1 MTPSNLYCF
10 LVLCSLGLT
19 GTVRWLHLICIIF
32 LHLAIWS
39 GQEPFGDSIFFSV
52 FFSGTIQSGVGGNL
66 IMTTCNPY
74 SSRAL
79 CSLEW
84 KGTAWWPH
92 VIILFRH
99 RAVWRGQ
106 DPYHDLSCTY
116 HLLLSGRPSDADY
129 ISIVFAYL
137 VDSVWSCKKPLVA
150 LTQLIS
156 ILFRH
161 HSVWGGK
168 EPYVILILFQHH
180 ANWSVDRNGMI
191 SSCNS
196 YSFPAPRNLEWTGTV
211 WWPHVILIPFRH
223 HIIESGQEPHDDPM

>member
-1 MTPSNLYCF
+1 MQSGVDRDRAVTPSYLHYFSSPCNLEW
-10 LVLCSLGLT
+10 T
-19 GTVRWLHLICIIF
+19 GTVRWLHLFFCILF
-32 LHLAIWS
+32 RDYTIWS
-39 GQEPFGDSIFFSV
+39 GREPYYDHMQSLFQ
-52 FFSGTIQSGVGGNL
+52 SGTVQSRVERNRM
-66 IMTTCNPY
+66 MTPCNHSISAP
-74 SSRAL
+74 
-79 CSLEW
+79 CSLERT
-84 KGTAWWPH
+84 GPLSWPFLY
-92 VIILFRH
+92 VPSVAEWSAIWCR
-99 RAVWRGQ
+99 
-106 DPYHDLSCTY
+106 P
-116 HLLLSGRPSDADY
+116 HL
-129 ISIVFAYL
+129 IVFAYL